1 MKFRT
6 ILGAALLALADIH
19 GANAAECGPLRIVNK
34 VQMQRIGPRDLIP
47 LSINDSALL
56 FLFDTGGVTT
66 MIGRERAEELKL
78 PVRQGNL
85 EFYDLTGNIS
95 RDQATVSQF
104 TLGAMHGKDFNFPVA
119 PMTGLDGIFS
129 LNFMLPY
136 DVDVDFGT
144 DILNFFDKDH
154 CEGGVLYWKAPAVAV
169 LPITVQNGH
178 MTIPATLDGRTYKA
192 LIDTGADRSTLRTD
206 IAQRAYDLEMGSPDT
221 PQSDILNGDKD
232 LKVYSHVFKS
242 LTFGDINVSNPHIT
256 IIPDA
261 MNRKGDTAQ
270 QTGKRSRLVRDEIVG
285 PEMLIGMNVLRHL
298 HIYMAFGER
307 KMYISPA
314 SAPGTQ

>member
-95 RDQATVSQF
+95 RDQATVSQ
-104 TLGAMHGKDFNFPVA
+104 
-119 PMTGLDGIFS
+119 
-129 LNFMLPY
+129 
-136 DVDVDFGT
+136 
-144 DILNFFDKDH
+144 
-154 CEGGVLYWKAPAVAV
+154 
-169 LPITVQNGH
+169 
-178 MTIPATLDGRTYKA
+178 
-192 LIDTGADRSTLRTD
+192 
-206 IAQRAYDLEMGSPDT
+206 
-221 PQSDILNGDKD
+221 
-232 LKVYSHVFKS
+232 
-242 LTFGDINVSNPHIT
+242 
-256 IIPDA
+256 
-261 MNRKGDTAQ
+261 
-270 QTGKRSRLVRDEIVG
+270 
-285 PEMLIGMNVLRHL
+285 
-298 HIYMAFGER
+298 
-307 KMYISPA
+307 
-314 SAPGTQ
+314 